1 MTNTVFR
8 KMVVLTIKHGTDL
21 QFLYECS
28 NKTPI
33 RELKEDLRCHTSVFS
48 IFILFRKI
56 YNGRL
61 KIERIATEMEQLAD
75 HGTILPENMQ
85 GLNESQV
92 SDLKLVDPFTSKC
105 IPSGGFEMK
114 KDIYGRRNGQAPMEN
129 MAKVLKETAQ
139 KAKDLVS
146 KKRVDEKFNMTY
158 ETVDEALQIMKG
170 AVMIVYPMDLPPYDP
185 VRAELENKEDLSGQQ
200 ASKLVI
206 PEHSIGKFLPDFSN
220 FQGSLSNLVGKQGA
234 SRRETSLRLLRE
246 ERPNKA
252 RRQNPKIGT
261 IGSRSRTRC
270 YRRATKGN
278 DDACVQKTGRVKKAR
293 RK

>member
-1 MTNTVFR
+1 
-8 KMVVLTIKHGTDL
+8 
-21 QFLYECS
+21 
-28 NKTPI
+28 
-33 RELKEDLRCHTSVFS
+33 
-48 IFILFRKI
+48 
-56 YNGRL
+56 
-61 KIERIATEMEQLAD
+61 MEQLAD

-206 PEHSIGKFLPDFSN
+206 PEHSIGEFLPIFLI
-220 FQGSLSNLVGKQGA
+220 F
-234 SRRETSLRLLRE
+234 
-246 ERPNKA
+246 KA
-252 RRQNPKIGT
+252 VLN
-261 IGSRSRTRC
+261 
-270 YRRATKGN
+270 
-278 DDACVQKTGRVKKAR
+278 
-293 RK
+293 

>member
-1 MTNTVFR
+1 
-8 KMVVLTIKHGTDL
+8 MVVLTVKHGTDL

-33 RELKEDLRCHTSVFS
+33 RELKEDLR
-48 IFILFRKI
+48 KI

-61 KIERIATEMEQLAD
+61 KIERIATEMEQLAE

-105 IPSGGFEMK
+105 IPSGGFEIK

-129 MAKVLKETAQ
+129 MAKILKETAQ

-146 KKRVDEKFNMTY
+146 KKRIDEKFNMTY

-206 PEHSIGKFLPDFSN
+206 PEHSIAIWWANKELHDEKLLCDYSGKNDRTKLAVKIQKSGQSAP
-220 FQGSLSNLVGKQGA
+220 A
-234 SRRETSLRLLRE
+234 REPVVSE
-246 ERPNKA
+246 EQQKEMMMRA
-252 RRQNPKIGT
+252 YRRQEELKKLAEADDDNYMNTAWADSGNLK
-261 IGSRSRTRC
+261 RSLTGM
-270 YRRATKGN
+270 GN
-278 DDACVQKTGRVKKAR
+278 IKWGPR
-293 RK
+293 

>member
-1 MTNTVFR
+1 MAQIFSFFTNAAIKLQSESWKKTWGISSFIWVF
-8 KMVVLTIKHGTDL
+8 I
-21 QFLYECS
+21 
-28 NKTPI
+28 I
-33 RELKEDLRCHTSVFS
+33 
-48 IFILFRKI
+48 IFRKI

-61 KIERIATEMEQLAD
+61 KIERIATEMDQLAE

-105 IPSGGFEMK
+105 IPSGGFEIK

-129 MAKVLKETAQ
+129 MAKILKETAQ

-146 KKRVDEKFNMTY
+146 KKRIDEKFNMTY

-206 PEHSIGKFLPDFSN
+206 PEHSIGERFFN
-220 FQGSLSNLVGKQGA
+220 FTLIFKSFLSNLVGK
-234 SRRETSLRLLRE
+234 
-246 ERPNKA
+246 
-252 RRQNPKIGT
+252 
-261 IGSRSRTRC
+261 
-270 YRRATKGN
+270 
-278 DDACVQKTGRVKKAR
+278 
-293 RK
+293 